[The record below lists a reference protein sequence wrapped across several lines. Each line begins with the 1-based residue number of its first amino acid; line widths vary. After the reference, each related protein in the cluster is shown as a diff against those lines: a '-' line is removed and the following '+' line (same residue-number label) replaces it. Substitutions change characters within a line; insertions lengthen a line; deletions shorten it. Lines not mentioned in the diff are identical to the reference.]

1 MNNQLLS
8 FFKTNYLPGSICLI
22 GANNPVGWLIR
33 NGQAKL
39 TLDKK
44 PSKWS
49 RAFLMGDQRDDG
61 RTDGSIYIFESDL
74 HVSVTE
80 WQGINGPQESRL
92 VKWCD
97 DHVENAIVLGIDLSV
112 PQQKTVVRKA
122 LELIGD
128 DNMKYPVAEL
138 FGTLWAIL
146 AGKLSKKNIFDD
158 KYAVQCATFVR
169 LCYQAIGKDILTGN
183 ITELSNTSP
192 EKIYQSRVFTFRQEW
207 HK

>member
-8 FFKTNYLPGSICLI
+8 FFKTNYLPGRICLI

-39 TLDKK
+39 TTDKK

-49 RAFLMGDQRDDG
+49 HAFLMGDQRDDG

-80 WQGINGPQESRL
+80 WQVINGPQESRL

-97 DHVENAIVLGIDLSV
+97 DHVEYATVLGIDLSV

-183 ITELSNTSP
+183 TTELSNTSP